1 MTQMLELYNK
11 DYKSSITKM
20 FQRAIMKKR
29 KKIESLSKEED
40 IKKNKIHILELQKYT
55 KTKIKKLNVWAQQKN
70 DWNRGKKQ

>member
-55 KTKIKKLNVWAQQKN
+55 KTKIKKLNV
-70 DWNRGKKQ
+70 